1 MNRLPKFPL
10 RYLITSGESDDN
22 SFRVKKP
29 EILNII
35 RRSADA
41 NIELVQIREKR
52 LSARYLFE
60 LTASAVSAA
69 KGSKTKIL
77 VNDRFD
83 IALATGAAGVHLTGS
98 SMSPLIVRSEVPE
111 KFLIGVSTHSIA
123 EIIAASEN
131 SADFVLFGPVFETPG
146 KGEAVGLELLREAC
160 LSVSPFPVIGVGGI
174 DETNFDSVLK
184 NGAAGFAAIRY
195 LNEFVKIRK

>member
-10 RYLITSGESDDN
+10 RYLITSGEADDN
-22 SFRVKKP
+22 NFRVKKP

-146 KGEAVGLELLREAC
+146 KGEAVGLELFRGAC

>member
-111 KFLIGVSTHSIA
+111 KFLIGASTHSIA

-146 KGEAVGLELLREAC
+146 KGEAVGLELFRGAC

>member
-1 MNRLPKFPL
+1 MTRLPKFPI
-10 RYLITSGESDDN
+10 RYLITSGESDDKN
-22 SFRVKKP
+22 FRVKKP

-69 KGSKTKIL
+69 KGSNTKVL

-111 KFLIGVSTHSIA
+111 KFLIGVSTHSLA

-131 SADFVLFGPVFETPG
+131 GADFVLFGPVFATPG
-146 KGEAVGLELLREAC
+146 KGEAVGLER
-160 LSVSPFPVIGVGGI
+160 F
-174 DETNFDSVLK
+174 
-184 NGAAGFAAIRY
+184 R
-195 LNEFVKIRK
+195 